1 MNEKVLV
8 TLRKQKWEVEPGQTA
23 RQILAALDVPAE
35 NVILIRNS
43 EIVDEEAL
51 LQAGDHL
58 RLAVI
63 ISGGSQER

>member
-35 NVILIRNS
+35 NVILIRND
-43 EIVDEEAL
+43 EIVDEETL
-51 LQAGDHL
+51 LRAGDHL